1 MAIRVSPGFI
11 QISSLCRLE
20 SRERR
25 ASGARLLWFACRE
38 ARALRRFVV
47 KRDLDALVGLLAEF
61 ESLDRIRQREVVRL
75 DRREVNPG
83 PFQEADRRWPNAG
96 RTDAALQREITH
108 LDIAEL
114 RRNHAA
120 DVDSDHFHASVL

>member
-47 KRDLDALVGLLAEF
+47 KRDLGVL
-61 ESLDRIRQREVVRL
+61 VRL
-75 DRREVNPG
+75 DRCEVDTG
-83 PFQEADRRWPNAG
+83 PLQETDRRRPDAG
-96 RTDAALQREITH
+96 RSDAALEREVAH
-108 LDIAEL
+108 LDVAEF

-120 DVDSDHFHASVL
+120 D